1 MTITPFYPT
10 NSIATEIS
18 MPNRPLNTSIYYF
31 FLEISPNKV
40 CLAMFARKLIE
51 LVTMINYA
59 IVILNWHIVQIVV
72 TNICMSWINFIKFL
86 SRSRGD
92 LCSFDLWFK

>member
-1 MTITPFYPT
+1 MTITPIYPT
-10 NSIATEIS
+10 NSIAAETS
-18 MPNRPLNTSIYYF
+18 MPNRPLNASIYY

-40 CLAMFARKLIE
+40 CLAMFARKLIVF
-51 LVTMINYA
+51 VTMINYA